1 MKRFISLMSVLVCL
15 AVVLSAAPTAFASGN
30 DLVLGNNVLKLGV
43 EHRYTVEADGVL
55 HLQFH
60 EVYYG
65 SHGGVHEGNLHR
77 WLDFLVNGTAVNS
90 FTNELEVSA
99 GDVVTVQMVSR
110 DGDDTYV
117 AQLML
122 SFTEAPE
129 GGETNLMGDVNGD
142 GAVDTTDAKLVMQL
156 DLGLTEEAELDPA
169 VADVNGDGAI
179 DTTDAKL
186 IMQLDLGLITEF
198 PGIT

>member
-1 MKRFISLMSVLVCL
+1 MKRFISLISMLVCL
-15 AVVLSAAPTAFASGN
+15 AVVLSVAPGAFAAGN
-30 DLVLGNNVLKLGV
+30 DLVLGNNVLTLGV

-60 EVYYG
+60 DVFYG
-65 SHGGVHEGNLHR
+65 KHGGVHEGNLHY
-77 WLDFLVNGTAVNS
+77 WLDFLVNGTAVDS
-90 FTNELEVSA
+90 FTSELEVSA

-110 DGDDTYV
+110 DGDNTYI
-117 AQLML
+117 AQLFL

-129 GGETNLMGDVNGD
+129 GGETGLMGDVNGD

-156 DLGLTEEAELDPA
+156 DLDLIEEAELDVA
-169 VADVNGDGAI
+169 VADVNGDGAV

-186 IMQLDLGLITEF
+186 IIQLDLGLITEF
-198 PGIT
+198 PSTT